1 MTTAPAEPHGG
12 GTELGI
18 LRRAL
23 AVIVVVG
30 AAGLTA
36 ELLLLEHYE
45 TAWQYSPLALLVL
58 TMATGTIAL
67 LRPTHAVIRVFQA
80 VMTLC
85 IASGIVG
92 VWLHYQGNVEW
103 ELERD
108 AAVRGWM
115 LFKEALTG
123 ATPALAPGA
132 MIQLGL
138 VGLAFA
144 WRHPAARSARL
155 VRE

>member
-1 MTTAPAEPHGG
+1 MTSAPTEPHGG
-12 GTELGI
+12 RTELGV

-36 ELLLLEHYE
+36 ELLLLEHFE
-45 TAWQYSPLALLVL
+45 SAWQYTPLALLVL
-58 TMATGTIAL
+58 AMATGTLAL
-67 LRPTHAVIRVFQA
+67 LRPTHATLRTFQA
-80 VMTLC
+80 VMSLC
-85 IASGIVG
+85 IASGFVG

-108 AAVRGWM
+108 ATMRGFT
-115 LFKEALTG
+115 LFKEAIMG

-132 MIQLGL
+132 MVQLGL

-144 WRHPAARSARL
+144 WRHPAARSAMLDR
-155 VRE
+155 

>member
-1 MTTAPAEPHGG
+1 MTTVPVEPHGG
-12 GTELGI
+12 RTELGI

-45 TAWQYSPLALLVL
+45 SAWQYTPIALLVL
-58 TMATGTIAL
+58 TMATGMLAL
-67 LRPTHAVIRVFQA
+67 LRPGHGIIRTFQA
-80 VMTLC
+80 VMALC

-108 AAVRGWM
+108 AAMRGFT
-115 LFKEALTG
+115 LLKEALMG

-144 WRHPAARSARL
+144 WRHPAVRPARL
-155 VRE
+155 VRD